1 MNFEGD
7 GQGDLVHHGGREK
20 AVCVYPYDHYPFW
33 ENELQK
39 TLDYGAF
46 GENLT
51 IRGYWKRTYQSRF
64 LTNRIMHHEKD
75 DLAGIK
81 KILEVEEL
89 SVNWRATF
97 VKRLEGIE
105 ANPQERLAGDVMR

>member
-1 MNFEGD
+1 METD
-7 GQGDLVHHGGREK
+7 VSITVSY
-20 AVCVYPYDHYPFW
+20 A
-33 ENELQK
+33 
-39 TLDYGAF
+39 
-46 GENLT
+46 
-51 IRGYWKRTYQSRF
+51 
-64 LTNRIMHHEKD
+64 NRIMHHEKD
-75 DLAGIK
+75 GLAGIK